1 MTARIEPSTL
11 EIAREFAGRRV
22 LVTGGLGFL
31 GSNMAILLAEAGA
44 RVTVVDSLLPQ
55 YGGNVKNLEGYEDR
69 VAISYTDVRD
79 PYAMSYLVSQAD
91 VVFNFAGQV
100 SHIES
105 MEDPLTDLEI
115 NTVAPLSLLET
126 VRRSNPEAIVVYA
139 GTRQVYGR
147 PCYLPVDEEH
157 PLDPVDA
164 NGVSNLAGELY
175 HLLYARVYG
184 LKTASLRMTNTYGP
198 RQRLVGTTQGF
209 VPIFIRKALMGEPIT
224 IYGDGSQRRDFV
236 YVDDALDA
244 FLRVALYEEAVGEVF
259 NLGHPDPMSL
269 RDFAELLLE
278 VCGGGRIEFVPWP
291 ADHAR
296 IDIGDYFGNYD
307 KAKRLLGWE
316 PKVSVEQ
323 GLQRTIDF
331 YRERMQDYLDVP
343 ESPERDERASDA
355 GLSSGGDG
363 PNPAWDTRRGEGKPG
378 RRRRHGSDSTT
389 KH

>member
-1 MTARIEPSTL
+1 MLARIEPSTVEL
-11 EIAREFAGRRV
+11 AREFAGRRV

-31 GSNMAILLAEAGA
+31 GSNMAILLAEIGA
-44 RVTVVDSLLPQ
+44 RVTVTDSLLPQ
-55 YGGNVKNLEGYEDR
+55 YGGNVKNLKGYEDR

-105 MEDPLTDLEI
+105 MQDPLTDLEI

-184 LKTASLRMTNTYGP
+184 LKTASVRMTNTYGP

-209 VPIFIRKALMGEPIT
+209 VPIFIRKALVGESIT

-307 KAKRLLGWE
+307 KAKRVLGWE

-331 YRERMQDYLDVP
+331 YRERMEDYLHVF
-343 ESPERDERASDA
+343 ESPGGDDRVGERQPW
-355 GLSSGGDG
+355 GGSDG
-363 PNPAWDTRRGEGKPG
+363 PNQVWNAPRGQERTD
-378 RRRRHGSDSTT
+378 RRRRRGRNSTT
-389 KH
+389 ER